1 MAKATK
7 KQVLGRGLETILKD
21 SKNKP
26 SSISNLKT
34 NYSTEIEVSNI
45 ILNPFQPRSA
55 FDKEKLNELVISIKN
70 IGLVQPITVK
80 KLSKKKFQL
89 ISGERRLRAFKQLK
103 INKIPCYIRKAD
115 DQQSLEM
122 ALVENIHRQD
132 LDSIEIA
139 ISYKRLIE
147 EIKLTQ
153 EELSDKIGKKR
164 STISNYLRLLKLNP
178 IVQSGI
184 KDGFISMGHG
194 RAMINIEDEK
204 LQLSIYE
211 KIISKN
217 LSVRNTEKLIKSLKN
232 PDNKK
237 KKRIISVDFSSE
249 KIKTEKKLE
258 TKVDFVFNENN
269 SGKIILNFKSKTD
282 FHRILKKINE

>member
-45 ILNPFQPRSA
+45 ILNPYQPRSA

-80 KLSKKKFQL
+80 KLTKKKFQL

-269 SGKIILNFKSKTD
+269 SGKIVLNFKSKTD